1 MNIIDF
7 MDKARTRKNM
17 QTTVTTQSTLF
28 SLHLS
33 NASVKCL
40 MLKTKHEEVHLS
52 VVTVIVRW
60 TW

>member
-1 MNIIDF
+1 
-7 MDKARTRKNM
+7 M

-40 MLKTKHEEVHLS
+40 MLETKHEEVHLS